1 MGKIKITPG
10 TYLPAMPVVIIGA
23 KVQEKPNFMTIA
35 WCSIVENKPP
45 MISVSVHQS
54 HYTNQGIKDN
64 QTFSVNIPSKE
75 LIEATDYVGIRSGKN
90 VDKSDVFEIFYGEL
104 ETAPL
109 IKNAAINLE
118 CKVYKTIDT
127 LKGHDIFIGEI
138 KNVFCE
144 ERYLEDGIPELEKI
158 EPLIYSTSDKSYWSV
173 GERLAK
179 AWNVG
184 KDYKK

>member
-1 MGKIKITPG
+1 M
-10 TYLPAMPVVIIGA
+10 
-23 KVQEKPNFMTIA
+23 
-35 WCSIVENKPP
+35 
-45 MISVSVHQS
+45 
-54 HYTNQGIKDN
+54 
-64 QTFSVNIPSKE
+64 
-75 LIEATDYVGIRSGKN
+75 EATDYVGIRSGKN

-144 ERYLEDGIPELEKI
+144 ERYLEEGIPELEKI
-158 EPLIYSTSDKSYWSV
+158 EPLIYSTKSSLKV
-173 GERLAK
+173 K
-179 AWNVG
+179 I
-184 KDYKK
+184 